1 MSATNSKEF
10 ITTFER
16 TINMAKAKVYSN
28 ISLERPLTETEFT
41 EYKKLMNDL
50 NCNV

>member
-1 MSATNSKEF
+1 MNKINPKEL

-16 TINMAKAKVYSN
+16 TINIAKAKAYSN

-41 EYKKLMNDL
+41 EYKKLMDAL
-50 NCNV
+50 N